1 MQTLTAS
8 PPELRPWI
16 EQIWYSQGALPAS
29 QERVLPSATCEL
41 VVNLGAPML
50 LLQGRGEAR
59 MTGAIVSGLMTR
71 PLLIGHPQVHEA
83 IGMRVSPLGLRALI
97 HAPAAALADYNA
109 ALADVLEA
117 PHDALAARCRQG
129 RTPHEVLALAIAW
142 ARERVAS
149 RPAEPDPLVVWSVAQ
164 LMREDARMRVDTLVR
179 RSGYGATRFRQRFVD
194 ELGVTPQTFARLIRF
209 RRALEQLRA
218 DTPLIELALQLGY
231 ADQAHLCR
239 DFQRFGA
246 TTPTQVL
253 ARRNTSGLTLA
264 EG

>member
-1 MQTLTAS
+1 MQVITAS
-8 PPELRPWI
+8 PPELRRWI
-16 EQIWYSQGALPAS
+16 ELIWYSQGALPAT

-41 VVNLGAPML
+41 VVNLGAPMM

-71 PLLIGHPQVHEA
+71 PLVLGHPPVHEA
-83 IGMRVSPLGLRALI
+83 IGMRVTPLGLRALI
-97 HAPAAALADYNA
+97 HAPAAALADEHV
-109 ALADVLEA
+109 ALSDVLETQ
-117 PHDALAARCRQG
+117 HDALAARCRQG

-149 RPAEPDPLVVWSVAQ
+149 RPADPDPLVVWSVAQ
-164 LMREDARMRVDTLVR
+164 LMREGSDGRVDTLVR

-194 ELGVTPQTFARLIRF
+194 ELGVTPQTFARLLRF
-209 RRALEQLRA
+209 RRALDRLDA
-218 DTPLIELALQLGY
+218 DTPLVGLALELGY
-231 ADQAHLCR
+231 VDQAHLCR

-246 TTPTQVL
+246 TTPTQAL
-253 ARRNTSGLTLA
+253 ASRNASGLTLA